1 MYQLKNNAKQKI
13 SLTEA
18 VSIAVGTMI
27 GASIFAIFGVGAQIA
42 KQNLPEA
49 FVLSGLFAL
58 TVAYSYT
65 KMGAK
70 IVSNAGPIAFILK
83 GFGDTVLTG
92 SLSILMWL
100 SYVVSISMF
109 AKGFAGYFL
118 PLFNIPV
125 TSIALGVTEA
135 VVISFFTVLN
145 FFGSKAIGKTEVY
158 IVLIKLLILGVFIV
172 FGFIAIKPDYIA
184 PAFDAGHISGM
195 INASVIFF
203 LSYMGFGLITNI
215 SENMENPKKNVPRA
229 IYISIAVVAFVY
241 ISVALV
247 AVGNLP
253 LDALIKAQDNALAVA
268 AQPFLGKFGFLLI
281 SIGALFSISS
291 ALNATLYGG
300 ANVAYSFAKEGELP
314 EFFERKIWFGTTE
327 GLYFTAGLGLM
338 FALLFDIGGIA
349 AITSAVFTIIYLF
362 VIYSHLKLI
371 KEMGGNRY
379 LVIINFIVVLAVFIL
394 LMYFQ
399 WRDQKMVFYGTII
412 TFAAA
417 VILESLYRSLSSRNF
432 MKIHNPERK

>member
-1 MYQLKNNAKQKI
+1 MENNNKRKI
-13 SLTEA
+13 SLTQA
-18 VSIAVGTMI
+18 ISIAVGTMI

-42 KQNLPEA
+42 KQDLPEA

-70 IVSNAGPIAFILK
+70 IVSNAGPIAFILR
-83 GFGDTVLTG
+83 GFGDTIVTG
-92 SLSILMWL
+92 SLSILMWF

-118 PLFNIPV
+118 PLLNIPV
-125 TSIALGVTEA
+125 SSIAMGITET

-145 FFGSKAIGKTEVY
+145 FFGSKAVGKTEVY

-172 FGFIAIKPDYIA
+172 FGFLMIKPDYIV
-184 PAFDAGHISGM
+184 PAFDAGHVSGLV
-195 INASVIFF
+195 NASVIFF

-215 SENMENPKKNVPRA
+215 SENMEKPKKNVPKA

-253 LDALIKAQDNALAVA
+253 IDALIKAQDNALAVA
-268 AQPFLGKFGFLLI
+268 AQPFLGQFGFLLI

-314 EFFERKIWFGTTE
+314 EIFERKVWFGTNE
-327 GLYFTAGLGLM
+327 GLYFTAALGLI
-338 FALLFDIGGIA
+338 FALLFNIGGIA

-362 VIYSHLKLI
+362 VIYSHLILI
-371 KEMGGNRY
+371 KEIGGSRFW
-379 LVIINFIVVLAVFIL
+379 VVFNFIVVLAVFIL

-399 WRDQKMVFYGTII
+399 WRDQKMVFYGTLV

-417 VILESLYRSLSSRNF
+417 VIIESLYRYLSKRGF
-432 MKIHNPERK
+432 GKLHNTGNE